1 MPLGYLSVPR
11 QATGPLTNW
20 PFRVHTR
27 DNFATHNVF
36 YPFTACPGPRVR
48 ALERAWTLLACGI
61 SLSFIW
67 AGCRVRKDVPEGPSA
82 EVVVAPVA
90 SYVKQVEGLASRD
103 AGSDAHLILDGGVPP
118 KGSFAVVFGGLESSP
133 ERPGPERTAAKVALA
148 ALALGKPP
156 IDAVVEAV
164 AVLEDHPDRN
174 AGVGSS
180 LRIDGKSVE
189 MDAAVMAQ
197 DGRFGAV
204 GALSRVKNP
213 VRVARGVFDTPQRV
227 LTGLGAQQFA
237 RTLGF
242 RDFDPVTRESKASYR
257 TLLRAELARD
267 GGDASLLPRGW
278 QLWVDASALM
288 PEAGALTA
296 EADAG
301 GATDAGGAGD
311 VAVEAAPA
319 PKPAPPA
326 APRSRPPAPP
336 LVETPPA
343 LPPPSST
350 AHDTVAALIR
360 SPDGGFAGG
369 VSSGGPPLTLPGRVG
384 DVPTPGAALWVGKRG
399 AVAVTG
405 PGELIIDRGLA
416 RAVYDK
422 LVALR
427 SPKLAASWGLK
438 QMPTGIAVSV
448 VVLDDKSFAVA
459 PPDAMAWVGSSGDK
473 LSESATEAKP

>member
-1 MPLGYLSVPR
+1 M
-11 QATGPLTNW
+11 
-20 PFRVHTR
+20 
-27 DNFATHNVF
+27 
-36 YPFTACPGPRVR
+36 ACPGSRTR
-48 ALERAWTLLACGI
+48 ALERAWTLLACGM
-61 SLSFIW
+61 SLSLLW
-67 AGCRVRKDVPEGPSA
+67 AGCRVRKDVPEGPTA
-82 EVVVAPVA
+82 EAVVAPVA
-90 SYVKQVEGLASRD
+90 SYVKQVEELASQD
-103 AGSDAHLILDGGVPP
+103 AGSDARLILDGGVPP
-118 KGSFAVVFGGLESSP
+118 KGSFALVFGGLESSP

-213 VRVARGVFDTPQRV
+213 IRVARGVFDTSQRV

-242 RDFDPVTRESKASYR
+242 RDFDPVTLQSKASYR

-278 QLWVDASALM
+278 QLWVDAAALM
-288 PEAGALTA
+288 PEAGPQSA
-296 EADAG
+296 ELDAG
-301 GATDAGGAGD
+301 GVTDAGNAGD
-311 VAVEAAPA
+311 VAADTERV
-319 PKPAPPA
+319 PKPRPTAPPRPRQPATPPVEAPPA
-326 APRSRPPAPP
+326 
-336 LVETPPA
+336 
-343 LPPPSST
+343 PSASAT
-350 AHDTVAALIR
+350 AHDTVAALVR
-360 SPDGGFAGG
+360 SRDAGFAGG

-427 SPKLAASWGLK
+427 SPKLAAAWGVK
-438 QMPTGIAVSV
+438 QMPDGIAVSV